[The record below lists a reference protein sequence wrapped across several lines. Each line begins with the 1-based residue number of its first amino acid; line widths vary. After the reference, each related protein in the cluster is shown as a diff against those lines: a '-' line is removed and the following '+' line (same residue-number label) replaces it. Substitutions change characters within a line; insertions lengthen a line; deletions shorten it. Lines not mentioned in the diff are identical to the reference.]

1 MRKRKYK
8 RDWSNYDK
16 NVITRY
22 KLMFP
27 PLLRFR
33 TLVN

>member
-27 PLLRFR
+27 PPSTFSN
-33 TLVN
+33 TG

>member
-27 PLLRFR
+27 PSTFSN
-33 TLVN
+33 TG